1 MRALIDAAFAH
12 TRTVLLVFVAVVAA
26 GAYAYVTIPKEAE
39 PDVTIPTIHVS
50 VLHEGISPED
60 AERLLI
66 RPMEQ
71 ELQGIEGLDE
81 LQAQG
86 AQGYASLTLE
96 FEPSFDSNQ
105 ALQDVREKVDIA
117 KAELPGDAEE
127 PVIREV
133 NVALFPVLTAILSGD
148 VPERTLLELARET
161 RDRLESLEGVLEV
174 EIAGNR
180 EDVAEVVVDPTIMRT
195 YDLTHAEILRRVQ
208 NNNRLVAAGDIDT
221 GTGRMAI
228 KVPGVVE
235 DVSDVL
241 TMPLATDGDRVV
253 TFQDVA
259 TIRRT
264 YKDPQGFARA
274 GGERAFALEI
284 TKRVGANIIETV
296 ENAREVIARNQERWP
311 EGVRVSYTQDKSD
324 RVRSMLGDL
333 ENNVIT
339 AVVLVMIV
347 VIAALGPRSALL
359 VGLSIPGAFLT
370 GILAIDMMGY
380 TLNIVVLFSLI
391 MVVGILVDGAIVVAE
406 LADRNRGEGR
416 GQRESYAMAAKRMA
430 WPITSGVATT
440 LAVFVPLLWW
450 PGIVG
455 QFMQYLPIS
464 VILTLSA
471 SLAMALIVVP
481 VLGTVLGS
489 QRGAG
494 PNPQA
499 LAAAEGGDL
508 GRLRGIPRL
517 YVRALGW
524 CTRHA
529 LITLA
534 AVLAVV
540 IATYAAYAE
549 WGRGI
554 ELFPDVEPEFA
565 QVQVQARGNLSIH
578 ERDTIVRAVERRLLD
593 EPALTTVYA
602 RTLGETQRLQNLP
615 EDTIG
620 FIQLE
625 FEDWRVRPPA
635 AEVLAG
641 IRDQLDD
648 IPGIK
653 LQVREAEPGPGAGKP
668 IELDVTAANRGDLEP
683 AVTRIRAVMRELGGF
698 QDTSD
703 TRSPP
708 GVEWQLQVD
717 RSRAARY
724 GADVTQLGQ
733 AVQMVTNGV
742 RVADYQPDDTDE
754 EVEIR
759 VRFPENKRSLDRL
772 NHLKVA
778 TERGQVPITNFI
790 ELKPAPKVGTIE
802 RVDAE
807 RVITIATDV
816 GPDRLVDTQV
826 RRLRA
831 ALAEADL
838 PPGVRVTFKGE
849 NEDIQETMTF
859 LMTAF
864 AVAIFLMLLLLV
876 TQFNSIYQAILVMSA
891 IVLSTGGVLVGLLI
905 RGEPFGVVM
914 AGIGVIALAG
924 IVVNNNIVFIDT
936 YNDLRRRAGLD
947 ATEAA
952 LRTGAQRLRPVVLT
966 TVTTV
971 LGLLPM
977 VLALNVDLIGRELAF
992 GAPSTQW
999 WTQLAAAIAGGLT
1012 FATVLTLVL
1021 TPALLVLGEHT
1032 SARLRAGVARLRA
1045 RAAG

>member
-12 TRTVLLVFVAVVAA
+12 TRTVLLVFAALVAA
-26 GAYAYVTIPKEAE
+26 GAYAYVSIPKEAE

-50 VLHEGISPED
+50 ILHEGISPED

-81 LQAQG
+81 LSAQA

-96 FEPSFDSNQ
+96 FEASFDSDQ

-117 KAELPGDAEE
+117 KAELPPDAEE

-133 NVALFPVLTAILSGD
+133 NVALFPVLTAVLSGG
-148 VPERTLLELARET
+148 VPERTLLELARDT
-161 RDRLESLEGVLEV
+161 KDRLESLEGVLEV
-174 EIAGNR
+174 EIAGDR
-180 EDVAEVVVDPTIMRT
+180 EDVAEVIVDPTVMQT
-195 YDLTHAEILRRVQ
+195 YDLSYDEILRRVQ

-221 GTGRMAI
+221 GTGRMVI
-228 KVPGVVE
+228 KVPGLVE

-241 TMPLATDGDRVV
+241 TLPLTVDGDRVV
-253 TFQDVA
+253 TIRDIA
-259 TIRRT
+259 TVRRT
-264 YKDPQGFARA
+264 YKDPTGFARA
-274 GGERAFALEI
+274 DGQPAVALEI

-296 ENAREVIARNQERWP
+296 ENARAVVERSQERWP
-311 EGVRVSYTQDKSD
+311 EGVRVSYTQDKSE

-333 ENNVIT
+333 ENNVVT

-347 VIAALGPRSALL
+347 VVAALGPRSSLL
-359 VGLSIPGAFLT
+359 VGLAIPGAFLT
-370 GILAIDMMGY
+370 GILAIDMMGF

-406 LADRNRGEGR
+406 LADRNRGEGY
-416 GQRESYAMAAKRMA
+416 GQRESYSRAAKRMF

-440 LAVFVPLLWW
+440 LAVFFPLLWW

-455 QFMQYLPIS
+455 EFMQYLPIS
-464 VILTLSA
+464 VILTLTA

-481 VLGTVLGS
+481 VLGGVLGG
-489 QRGAG
+489 QRGTATDA
-494 PNPQA
+494 QA
-499 LAAAEGGDL
+499 LAAAEGGNLAD
-508 GRLRGIPRL
+508 LRGMSGV
-517 YVRALGW
+517 YVRLLRW

-529 LITLA
+529 LVTLV

-540 IATYAAYAE
+540 IAAYAAYAKL
-549 WGRGI
+549 GRGI

-565 QVQVQARGNLSIH
+565 QIQVQARGNLSIH
-578 ERDTIVRAVERRLLD
+578 ERDRLVRAVERHVLD
-593 EPALTTVYA
+593 EPAIDMVYA
-602 RTLGETQRLQNLP
+602 RSIGETQRLQNLP
-615 EDTIG
+615 QDAVG

-625 FEDWRVRPPA
+625 FADWQLRPPA
-635 AEVLAG
+635 DAVLGDIREQIAG
-641 IRDQLDD
+641 

-653 LQVREAEPGPGAGKP
+653 VQVREAQPGPGQGKP
-668 IELDVTAANRGDLEP
+668 IQMEVTAAERDDLAP
-683 AVTRIRAVMRELGGF
+683 ATERIRAIMRDLGGF
-698 QDTSD
+698 VDVSD
-703 TRSPP
+703 SRSPP
-708 GVEWQLQVD
+708 GVEWRLALD
-717 RSRAARY
+717 RGQAARF

-742 RVADYQPDDTDE
+742 RVAEYQPDDTDE
-754 EVEIR
+754 EVDIR
-759 VRFPENKRSLDRL
+759 VRYPFGERSLDQL
-772 NHLKVA
+772 DQLKVPTA
-778 TERGQVPITNFI
+778 LGQIPITNFI
-790 ELKPAPKVGTIE
+790 ELQPAPKTGTIE

-807 RVITIATDV
+807 RVIEIGTDV
-816 GPDRLVDTQV
+816 AQGRLVDTQV
-826 RRLRA
+826 KRLQA
-831 ALAEADL
+831 ALADAEL
-838 PPGVRVTFKGE
+838 PPGVEVAFKGE
-849 NEDIQETMTF
+849 NEDIQETMNF
-859 LMTAF
+859 LVMAF
-864 AVAIFLMLLLLV
+864 AVAVFLMFILLV
-876 TQFNSIYQAILVMSA
+876 TQFNSIYQALLVMSA
-891 IVLSTGGVLVGLLI
+891 IVLSTGGVLIGLLI

-924 IVVNNNIVFIDT
+924 IVVNNNIVLIDT

-947 ATEAA
+947 AVEAA
-952 LRTGAQRLRPVVLT
+952 LRTGAQRLRPVLLT

-1012 FATVLTLVL
+1012 FATVLTLVF
-1021 TPALLVLGEHT
+1021 TPALLVLGERT
-1032 SARLRAGVARLRA
+1032 AAALRAGAARLRGALGA
-1045 RAAG
+1045 